1 MTGSAENVLMRAR
14 SADARYQALSQNFEK
29 LKGQM
34 GQVNDQSIGLEA
46 LERDAV
52 VNRNLLEA
60 MLNRVKQSS
69 GAEDILQANAKLVSP
84 AAPGEAPT
92 YPPKTLIAFLGAVGG
107 LLLGSAIALL
117 REGGDQTFR
126 RADQIEALTGLP
138 VLAMVPQVGG
148 RTPPSMQV
156 LRQPTSTYSESLR
169 RVQIGIELSEAAASP
184 KTILF
189 SSATP
194 SEGKSVMVASL
205 GRLLASNGRRI
216 LLIDCD
222 WRSPRLHQIF
232 QGHAARRLL
241 LPAGRQDRHAGRHH
255 PSRRALGRRCAD
267 LRPVEPAPGPSAQLR
282 SHAPADRSAR
292 ASL

>member
-1 MTGSAENVLMRAR
+1 
-14 SADARYQALSQNFEK
+14 
-29 LKGQM
+29 
-34 GQVNDQSIGLEA
+34 
-46 LERDAV
+46 
-52 VNRNLLEA
+52 
-60 MLNRVKQSS
+60 
-69 GAEDILQANAKLVSP
+69 
-84 AAPGEAPT
+84 
-92 YPPKTLIAFLGAVGG
+92 G

-222 WRSPRLHQIF
+222 WRCPNLHRLF
-232 QGHAARRLL
+232 RCPNKGGLAALL
-241 LPAGRQDRHAGRHH
+241 EQAEATLNDIVYNDALSGLDLTPAGAWNPQSIHRLTSDRMRLILQTFAKNYDLVILDSPPVLVGAEVLTM
-255 PSRRALGRRCAD
+255 SRMVD
-267 LRPVEPAPGPSAQLR
+267 KVTFVLRWGLTR
-282 SHAPADRSAR
+282 
-292 ASL
+292 